1 MKKSWRSRLS
11 CISTVL
17 TLGSVLLSFPAS
29 SMAAS
34 VTCSTAACL
43 KNALA
48 NASPGD
54 VITLAAGVTFNGN
67 FVAAANG
74 TSTGKITLQSASSS
88 NKAEL
93 NGGGTGS
100 GYALHVT
107 GDHWVIKDLKV
118 TNAKKGIMLDH
129 ANYTLIDGAE
139 VYQIGEEGVH
149 YRDGSSYN
157 TIRNSYVHD
166 IGTVNPQYGE
176 AIYVGS
182 DKGKWGTFNAA
193 TNYNTIANNT
203 LGPNV
208 AAEHIDIKEGSTGTL
223 VENNTFD
230 GTGMSGANA
239 ADSFIDV
246 KGNNDVIRNNTGYR
260 NGNSSIKDAFQVH
273 QRAAGWGQ
281 NASFTNNTVYLDNTT
296 AYVVNAASGTTASA
310 SGNTRY
316 PAGNMYNGSV
326 TSGEKTERPSAS
338 SSH

>member
-1 MKKSWRSRLS
+1 MKKSWRFRLS
-11 CISTVL
+11 FLSSVML
-17 TLGSVLLSFPAS
+17 LGSAFLSVPAS
-29 SMAAS
+29 SKAAS
-34 VTCSTAACL
+34 VTCSTASCL
-43 KNALA
+43 TNALA
-48 NASPGD
+48 QAAPGD
-54 VITLAAGVTFNGN
+54 VITLAAGVTFNGK

-74 TSTGKITLQSASSS
+74 TPTGKITLQSASPS

-100 GYALHVT
+100 GYTLHVT
-107 GDHWVIKDLKV
+107 GDHWVIKDLKI

-157 TIRNSYVHD
+157 TIRNSYLHD
-166 IGTVNPQYGE
+166 IGTVNPSFGE

-193 TNYNTIANNT
+193 TNHNTIANNT
-203 LGPNV
+203 IGPNV

-223 VENNTFD
+223 VENNSFD

-246 KGNNDVIRNNTGYR
+246 KGNNDVIRGNIGYR
-260 NGNSSIKDAFQVH
+260 NGNSKIKDAFQVH

-316 PAGNMYNGSV
+316 PAGNMYTGSI
-326 TSGEKTERPSAS
+326 TSGK
-338 SSH
+338 